1 MNLKGDE
8 GAKERCICNKDRGV
22 TYKTVLTN
30 SGGKKTKGHSC
41 PNIPTQFPKSGY
53 MLPSLRCRVSWC
65 LRWSLVLNTC

>member
-41 PNIPTQFPKSGY
+41 PNIPT
-53 MLPSLRCRVSWC
+53 
-65 LRWSLVLNTC
+65 